1 MVHLKLRNLKLT
13 IFILPESD
21 VSHVFTLLVTST
33 DWDWDS
39 WDHDQWEQSR
49 VNTGHCSRTHQR
61 QHCPWYS
68 SSPIL
73 RCHTALLARAR
84 YSANTLLKQMYLTCL
99 LQQDTGELCLYILW
113 CSPDALSSRKML
125 SGLWSWSVCDS
136 IIKKILVTLGTLE
149 LLSWLTVSCCTFT
162 FLILN
167 TTDHSWF

>member
-73 RCHTALLARAR
+73 RCHTALQARAR
-84 YSANTLLKQMYLTCL
+84 YSANTLFQQMYFNLFVV
-99 LQQDTGELCLYILW
+99 TGYRRIMFVYSMVFTR
-113 CSPDALSSRKML
+113 CSL
-125 SGLWSWSVCDS
+125 
-136 IIKKILVTLGTLE
+136 IKKDVVRVVELV
-149 LLSWLTVSCCTFT
+149 SVWQYY
-162 FLILN
+162 
-167 TTDHSWF
+167 